1 MQNITIFCKNSIAF
15 YDSTKQNYKKAIK
28 LMSYNDIELT
38 AEGNQL
44 FNYKVIK
51 DGCQVSDKLSLLI
64 N

>member
-1 MQNITIFCKNSIAF
+1 
-15 YDSTKQNYKKAIK
+15 
-28 LMSYNDIELT
+28 MSYNDIELT

-51 DGCQVSDKLSLLI
+51 DGCQVGDKLSLLI